1 MMLELLMLFGGAVLE
16 AVGLGPLATPLVAY
30 GAWKLAVQL
39 VVPELERVTG
49 FGVPEVVEE
58 AKWRALDVK
67 ERKNKKTGR
76 LAGYVRVFGPLAS
89 PAELDVL
96 TGWARQKGLLEHL
109 RPDVL
114 WTFLILRE
122 NGETRYYVGASC
134 EGELQTCAQA
144 IKLALSG
151 FKRAAESMGMRVEV
165 SDPPKL
171 PLREAPKGW
180 KSWLPSLSVVTAL
193 LLVTRRLTLGW
204 SWSGL
209 GLALALVGLLPLILP
224 LGRRVLGDVG
234 VARPKPYSDMS
245 RVTATSTLSYSFE
258 ALNWS
263 PYDFFVKVVF
273 RRADADIAKL
283 RELYS
288 RREATSQAL
297 FLPGM
302 ALEAQHLWRLLQR
315 IDQDQERL
323 FEAVVVYSKSV
334 EPVLRSLGW
343 EPLRAPLAGV
353 ATLILL

>member
-1 MMLELLMLFGGAVLE
+1 MLELLMVLGGAVLE

-30 GAWKLAVQL
+30 GAWKLAASML
-39 VVPELERVTG
+39 VSELERIVG
-49 FGVPEVVEE
+49 FRMPETVEE
-58 AKWRALDVK
+58 AKWRAVSLKVGK
-67 ERKNKKTGR
+67 SGRKKGR

-89 PAELDVL
+89 PAEQDVL
-96 TGWARQKGLLEHL
+96 TGWARQKGLLEYL
-109 RPDVL
+109 RPDVE
-114 WTFLILRE
+114 WIFLLLRE
-122 NGETRYYVGASC
+122 NGETRYYVGATC
-134 EGELQTCAQA
+134 FGELQQCAQT

-151 FKRAAESMGMRVEV
+151 FKRAAETMGMRVEV

-171 PLREAPKGW
+171 PLSEAPKGW
-180 KSWLPSLSVVTAL
+180 RAWLPGLGVIAAL
-193 LLVTRRLTLGW
+193 LVVARRLMLGW

-209 GLALALVGLLPLILP
+209 GFMLALTGLLPLVIP
-224 LGRRVLGDVG
+224 VGRRVVGEIG

-245 RVTATSTLSYSFE
+245 RVTAASTLSYSFE

-263 PYDFFVKVVF
+263 PHDFFVKVVF

-288 RREATSQAL
+288 RRETTSQAL

-323 FEAVVVYSKSV
+323 FEAVALYSKPV

-343 EPLRAPLAGV
+343 EPIRVPLASV
-353 ATLILL
+353 ASLLAA